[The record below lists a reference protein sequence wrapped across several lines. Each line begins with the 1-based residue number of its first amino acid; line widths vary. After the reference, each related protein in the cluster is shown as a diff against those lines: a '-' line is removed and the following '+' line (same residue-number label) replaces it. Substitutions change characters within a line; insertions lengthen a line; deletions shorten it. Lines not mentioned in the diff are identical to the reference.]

1 MNPRHALLV
10 VTSLLSAHSA
20 AGLITPIVSGL
31 NVYLP
36 IIGAAS
42 TAGLGTV
49 LAALGALKLG
59 AVAVLLATSQQQVA
73 DEVEAGGYSAPALEE
88 VDTYGAPAAE
98 VVESYGAPA
107 HYRYDDIDMSNY
119 EISDKKSIEIDFTTI
134 QNAFCH
140 CHQSNWQSSV
150 SSESIKQKLKDGCQ
164 RRLETND
171 KINLI
176 TLPMLKPPPHSLIL
190 TPHTKPATLPA
201 LFGLIDK

>member
-1 MNPRHALLV
+1 MFAPSFVSNLYLPLQPPTMNPRHALLV

-73 DEVEAGGYSAPALEE
+73 DEGEAGGYSAPALEE

-98 VVESYGAPA
+98 VVDTYGAPA
-107 HYRYDDIDMSNY
+107 HYRYDDIDMS
-119 EISDKKSIEIDFTTI
+119 I
-134 QNAFCH
+134 
-140 CHQSNWQSSV
+140 V
-150 SSESIKQKLKDGCQ
+150 
-164 RRLETND
+164 
-171 KINLI
+171 
-176 TLPMLKPPPHSLIL
+176 
-190 TPHTKPATLPA
+190 
-201 LFGLIDK
+201 

>member
-59 AVAVLLATSQQQVA
+59 AVAVLLATSQQEVA
-73 DEVEAGGYSAPALEE
+73 DEVEAGGYSAPAVEE

-98 VVESYGAPA
+98 VVDSYGAPA
-107 HYRYDDIDMSNY
+107 HYRYVGINMSNY
-119 EISDKKSIEIDFTTI
+119 KASDEKSIEIDFTTI
-134 QNAFCH
+134 YIMHFVIVIKAIG
-140 CHQSNWQSSV
+140 HQV
-150 SSESIKQKLKDGCQ
+150 
-164 RRLETND
+164 
-171 KINLI
+171 
-176 TLPMLKPPPHSLIL
+176 
-190 TPHTKPATLPA
+190 
-201 LFGLIDK
+201 

>member
-10 VTSLLSAHSA
+10 VTSLLCAHSA

-73 DEVEAGGYSAPALEE
+73 DEVEAGGYSAPAVEE

-98 VVESYGAPA
+98 VVDSYGAPA
-107 HYRYDDIDMSNY
+107 HYRYAGIDMSNY
-119 EISDKKSIEIDFTTI
+119 KASDEKSIEKDFTTI
-134 QNAFCH
+134 QHAFCH
-140 CHQSNWQSSV
+140 CHQSNWPSSV

-190 TPHTKPATLPA
+190 TPHTQSPPPCQPCLV
-201 LFGLIDK
+201 

>member
-73 DEVEAGGYSAPALEE
+73 DEVEAGGYSAPAVEE

-98 VVESYGAPA
+98 VVDSYGAPA

-119 EISDKKSIEIDFTTI
+119 KVSDEKSIEIDLTTRI
-134 QNAFCH
+134 LSLSSKQLAIKCKLQI
-140 CHQSNWQSSV
+140 HQTKAERWMPA
-150 SSESIKQKLKDGCQ
+150 
-164 RRLETND
+164 ETGD
-171 KINLI
+171 
-176 TLPMLKPPPHSLIL
+176 
-190 TPHTKPATLPA
+190 
-201 LFGLIDK
+201 

>member
-42 TAGLGTV
+42 TAGLGTM

-98 VVESYGAPA
+98 VVDTYGAPA
-107 HYRYDDIDMSNY
+107 HYRYDDIDMS
-119 EISDKKSIEIDFTTI
+119 I
-134 QNAFCH
+134 
-140 CHQSNWQSSV
+140 V
-150 SSESIKQKLKDGCQ
+150 
-164 RRLETND
+164 
-171 KINLI
+171 
-176 TLPMLKPPPHSLIL
+176 
-190 TPHTKPATLPA
+190 
-201 LFGLIDK
+201 